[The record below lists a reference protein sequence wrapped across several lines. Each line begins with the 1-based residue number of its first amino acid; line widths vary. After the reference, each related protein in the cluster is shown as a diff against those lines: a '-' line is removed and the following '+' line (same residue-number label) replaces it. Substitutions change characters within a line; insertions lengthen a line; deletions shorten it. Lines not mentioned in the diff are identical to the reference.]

1 MGDILTQ
8 AASDLVIVPANK
20 KRPGGRFLKNAAG
33 LLLHVIQ
40 RAGISLELE
49 GALQRRFGS

>member
-40 RAGISLELE
+40 RACISLELE
-49 GALQRRFGS
+49 GALQRGFGS